1 MTGFD
6 SLHRLFLL
14 HMLCGPSLV
23 GIPASIQRMLGTLCS
38 STTIRRE
45 ATTYFYLRLRRNMH
59 GALHLIPIRK
69 VVVGF
74 LLAVFN
80 SETSEEDEF

>member
-1 MTGFD
+1 M
-6 SLHRLFLL
+6 
-14 HMLCGPSLV
+14 
-23 GIPASIQRMLGTLCS
+23 CS
-38 STTIRRE
+38 STTVRRE
-45 ATTYFYLRLRRNMH
+45 ATIYFHLRPRRNMH

-69 VVVGF
+69 DVVGF

>member
-6 SLHRLFLL
+6 SLHMLFLL
-14 HMLCGPSLV
+14 HILCGPTLV

-38 STTIRRE
+38 STTVRRE
-45 ATTYFYLRLRRNMH
+45 ATIYFYLQPRRNMH
-59 GALHLIPIRK
+59 NALHLILIRE

-74 LLAVFN
+74 LLALFN
-80 SETSEEDEF
+80 SETSEEEEF